1 VGEKDLWRPSKI
13 VKESDVP
20 SKIVNILLVFKGKYV
35 YIFQLEKGLQKFQ
48 IVK

>member
-1 VGEKDLWRPSKI
+1 VGEKDLWWPIKI

-20 SKIVNILLVFKGKYV
+20 LKIVNILLVFKGKYV
-35 YIFQLEKGLQKFQ
+35 YLFQPEKGLQKFQ